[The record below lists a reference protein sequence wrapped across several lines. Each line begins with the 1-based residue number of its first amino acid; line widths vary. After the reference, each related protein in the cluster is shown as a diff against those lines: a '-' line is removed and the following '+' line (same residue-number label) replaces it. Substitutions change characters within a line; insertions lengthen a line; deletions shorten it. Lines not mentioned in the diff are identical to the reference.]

1 MRLNKNILGLI
12 LGPILFLVIMIFV
25 DAEGLSFEAK
35 CILAST
41 AWMAIWWV
49 TECVPISVTAL
60 LPIVLFPLTGGMDLA
75 TTTAAYGHKLVFLF
89 VGGFLIALAIEKW
102 HLHKRLALN
111 IIRVTG
117 SNKSRV
123 ILGFMLAT
131 AFLSM
136 WISNTATSIM
146 ILPVGLAIISQL
158 KDDPKTVENE
168 NEVFGKS
175 LMIAIAYS
183 ASIGGMA
190 TLIGTPPNMVLAG
203 VVEESYGIKLNM
215 FDWMKFG
222 VPLSSFLLFVCW
234 LYLTKIAFKFKNE
247 EFSAG
252 KEEILRQINKL
263 GKFSNEEIK
272 VLVVFTLTALGWIFR
287 GSIETIFPMIDDT
300 IIAIFFAVT
309 LFIIPTKNQKTN
321 TTLLVWNDTV
331 KLPWGIL
338 ILFGG
343 GMAIA
348 SAFGKSGLALWI
360 ADLLTNLND
369 VSLFLI
375 ILIIVTS
382 INLLT
387 EVTSNM
393 ATTAM
398 LLPVL
403 VTIALAIEVHPY
415 FLLVSATLAA
425 SCAFMLPIST
435 PPNAVV
441 FGSGFLKIEDMFK
454 KGVWMNLISIITIT
468 LVVYFTLPYVFE
480 MTSELIPIS

>member
-1 MRLNKNILGLI
+1 MKLNKNIIGLI
-12 LGPILFLVIMIFV
+12 LGPILFSVIMIFV

-111 IIRVTG
+111 IIMVTG

-272 VLVVFTLTALGWIFR
+272 VLIVFTLTALGWIFR

-403 VTIALAIEVHPY
+403 VTIALAIDVHPY
-415 FLLVSATLAA
+415 FLLVAATLAA

-468 LVVYFTLPYVFE
+468 LVVYYTLPYVFE
-480 MTSELIPIS
+480 MTAELLPIN

>member
-222 VPLSSFLLFVCW
+222 VPLSSFLLFICW

-272 VLVVFTLTALGWIFR
+272 VLIVFTLTALGWIFR

-403 VTIALAIEVHPY
+403 VTIALAIDVHPY
-415 FLLVSATLAA
+415 FLLVAATLAA

-468 LVVYFTLPYVFE
+468 LVVYYTLPYVFE
-480 MTSELIPIS
+480 MTAELLPIN

>member
-1 MRLNKNILGLI
+1 
-12 LGPILFLVIMIFV
+12 
-25 DAEGLSFEAK
+25 
-35 CILAST
+35 
-41 AWMAIWWV
+41 
-49 TECVPISVTAL
+49 
-60 LPIVLFPLTGGMDLA
+60 
-75 TTTAAYGHKLVFLF
+75 
-89 VGGFLIALAIEKW
+89 
-102 HLHKRLALN
+102 
-111 IIRVTG
+111 
-117 SNKSRV
+117 
-123 ILGFMLAT
+123 
-131 AFLSM
+131 
-136 WISNTATSIM
+136 
-146 ILPVGLAIISQL
+146 
-158 KDDPKTVENE
+158 
-168 NEVFGKS
+168 
-175 LMIAIAYS
+175 
-183 ASIGGMA
+183 
-190 TLIGTPPNMVLAG
+190 
-203 VVEESYGIKLNM
+203 
-215 FDWMKFG
+215 
-222 VPLSSFLLFVCW
+222 
-234 LYLTKIAFKFKNE
+234 
-247 EFSAG
+247 
-252 KEEILRQINKL
+252 
-263 GKFSNEEIK
+263 
-272 VLVVFTLTALGWIFR
+272 
-287 GSIETIFPMIDDT
+287 MIDDT

-309 LFIIPTKNQKTN
+309 LFIIPTKSQKVKTK
-321 TTLLVWNDTV
+321 LLVWEDTV

-360 ADLLTNLND
+360 ADLLQNLEN

-398 LLPVL
+398 LLPVR

-454 KGVWMNLISIITIT
+454 NGVWMNLISIITIT